1 MRDTLL
7 LQDLSGHMSC
17 SLEKGMAIGSNF
29 LAWRIPQTE
38 EPGGVQSMGLQ
49 RIRHG
54 LASNTF
60 FFFFNE
66 LFHQEELIVFTAGAG
81 SRSFEKCIRFTLYF
95 ASPGTYSVIVFIINL
110 GTLPVYVT

>member
-1 MRDTLL
+1 
-7 LQDLSGHMSC
+7 MSC
-17 SLEKGMAIGSNF
+17 SLEKGLVTGSSI

-54 LASNTF
+54 LATNT

-66 LFHQEELIVFTAGAG
+66 LFHQEELTHFRAGAG
-81 SRSFEKCIRFTLYF
+81 S
-95 ASPGTYSVIVFIINL
+95 
-110 GTLPVYVT
+110 